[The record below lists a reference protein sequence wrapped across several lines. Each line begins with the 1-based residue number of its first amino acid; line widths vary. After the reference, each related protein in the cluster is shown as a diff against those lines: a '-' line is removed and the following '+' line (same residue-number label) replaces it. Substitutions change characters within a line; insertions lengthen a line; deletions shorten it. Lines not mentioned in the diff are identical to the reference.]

1 MPRKKS
7 GSRYDLHFGAAPP
20 MRRMDVRCVV
30 AMLMLRASPT
40 SALRLPR
47 ANLIRARH
55 DAIVVAAS
63 VIVLASPPALAWD
76 LPTATLVSVVCDDRG
91 RCTKPQAVGAATQ
104 KQPSTD
110 LQRAAKSAQGA
121 ANKILADADNGAR
134 VSQAKAA
141 KMQADAAK
149 EAKKVIPKDVQK
161 AAAKASRDV
170 EKGVTKVQKDVTK
183 EAKKVIP
190 KDVQR
195 AAAKAQKD
203 ATKEVKKA
211 EKEVNKA
218 KREVEQAATKL
229 QRDFGL

>member
-1 MPRKKS
+1 
-7 GSRYDLHFGAAPP
+7 
-20 MRRMDVRCVV
+20 
-30 AMLMLRASPT
+30 
-40 SALRLPR
+40 
-47 ANLIRARH
+47 
-55 DAIVVAAS
+55 
-63 VIVLASPPALAWD
+63 
-76 LPTATLVSVVCDDRG
+76 
-91 RCTKPQAVGAATQ
+91 
-104 KQPSTD
+104 
-110 LQRAAKSAQGA
+110 
-121 ANKILADADNGAR
+121 
-134 VSQAKAA
+134 
-141 KMQADAAK
+141 MQADAAK